1 MSYCV
6 YKHTC
11 PNDKVYIGIT
21 NQNPLR
27 RWNSGRGYQNQKL
40 FHRAILKYGW
50 DNIRH
55 EILLD
60 DLTKEEA
67 YQKEIELIG
76 QYKSNQKEF
85 GYNVSSGGQGSN
97 NVSPS
102 AETRMKISIALKG
115 KNTWQKGRKA
125 SEETKQKMS
134 ASHIGHYGWTK
145 GKPLTKEHRE
155 KVAKG
160 LSKKVWQFSLQGEF
174 IKEWESGIL
183 VERTLK
189 ISSGHISRSCR
200 GQRKTAGGFIW
211 RYANDCKDKWVS

>member
-1 MSYCV
+1 MSYCI
-6 YKHTC
+6 YKHTA

-40 FHRAILKYGW
+40 FYRAILKYGW
-50 DNIRH
+50 DNFKH

-67 YQKEIELIG
+67 YTKEIELIAH
-76 QYKSNQKEF
+76 YKSNQKEY

-102 AETRMKISIALKG
+102 TETRMKISIALKG

-125 SEETKQKMS
+125 SEETRQKMS
-134 ASHIGHYGWTK
+134 MARLGHFGWSK
-145 GKPLTKEHRE
+145 GKHLTKEHRE
-155 KVAKG
+155 KVAKS
-160 LSKKVWQFSLQGEF
+160 LSKKVYQFSLQGEF

-189 ISSGHISRSCR
+189 ISSGHISRNCR